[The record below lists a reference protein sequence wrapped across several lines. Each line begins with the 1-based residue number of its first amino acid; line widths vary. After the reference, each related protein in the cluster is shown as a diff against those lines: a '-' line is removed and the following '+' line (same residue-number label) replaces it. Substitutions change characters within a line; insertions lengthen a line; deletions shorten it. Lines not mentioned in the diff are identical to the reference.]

1 MASAKDLRKRIG
13 SVKNTQQ
20 ITRAMKMVSA
30 AKLRRAQEA
39 IVSLRPYANEVSN
52 VVNTLAKNA
61 SDSVGSGDRLNS
73 PLLVIDETPATKVL
87 VVIVSSDRGLCGA
100 FNANVI
106 KAAQRFLRSQSHKY
120 QVVDFAFIGR
130 KAYEFFKNKKT
141 GRHYPGLLQA
151 MTFAKA
157 QQFSDELIERYLQG
171 EYDEI
176 KFIYNEFR
184 SAISQKVTVEAFL
197 PLRPLADAA
206 PSAESKLTL
215 YEPSPQEILERI
227 LPKHFATQVL
237 RILFDSIASEH
248 GARMSS
254 MENATKNAG
263 EMIRKLTLQYNK
275 TRQAGITK
283 ELLEIVSGSE
293 AQNN

>member
-30 AKLRRAQEA
+30 AKLRRAQDA
-39 IVSLRPYANEVSN
+39 IVSLRPYANEISN
-52 VVNTLAKNA
+52 VVNALARNA
-61 SDSVGSGDRLNS
+61 SDSLGAGERLNS

-87 VVIVSSDRGLCGA
+87 IVVVSSDRGLCGA

-141 GRHYPGLLQA
+141 GRHYSGLLQG